1 MSRGFNAIVGIIAI
15 IAALWV
21 LLKNPSTKH
30 ELAKQVDNVQEAL
43 HSNYV
48 LYFEPLKES
57 KTAKEAEE
65 YKQHLADL
73 TDTYLKYVEK
83 DLGSKIK
90 HSYDGTVNGISVL
103 LDLTQKKLK
112 ALTQKYSNKAN
123 QQQEIMIDKLYELL
137 YTLKGDD
144 LKKWGI
150 KLRLEKDKRLG
161 IW

>member
-1 MSRGFNAIVGIIAI
+1 MSRGFNAVVAIIAI

-21 LLKNPSTKH
+21 LLKNPSTQQ
-30 ELAKQVDNVQEAL
+30 ELAKQVDNVQELL
-43 HSNYV
+43 HNNYV
-48 LYFEPLKES
+48 MYFEPLKES
-57 KTAKEAEE
+57 QTAKEAEE
-65 YKQHLADL
+65 YKKHLADL

-90 HSYDGTVNGISVL
+90 HTYDGTVNGISLL

-150 KLRLEKDKRLG
+150 KLRLEKDKRMG